1 MWGPARTQLLTDSF
15 FFFFTKLVF
24 RLSPGLEAEL
34 SASGHESVQPLI
46 AQGHKTTPIVMCRH
60 RRQGLGRGARPGLR
74 GSTFL
79 MPRYNPFLCS
89 LFSLSC
95 YIWAVSP
102 PSLVAVHHFLFPSL
116 LFFWFPFFFFFPLS
130 TCDLFNLYHFYLSDH
145 FISQLTE
152 HLLYARHCSQHCR
165 EDENGAERSHTS
177 KMDMVRSRRWE
188 RLPSRKQRGRHAIS
202 GGERCQKED
211 KLDKCDRKW
220 W

>member
-116 LFFWFPFFFFFPLS
+116 LFFWFPFFFSFLCLHVISLTCTISTSQITLSVNSLS
-130 TCDLFNLYHFYLSDH
+130 TCYMPGTVPS
-145 FISQLTE
+145 I
-152 HLLYARHCSQHCR
+152 
-165 EDENGAERSHTS
+165 AERMRMGQRDPTPPKWTWWEVEGGKDCHQGSREV
-177 KMDMVRSRRWE
+177 DMLFQEVRDA
-188 RLPSRKQRGRHAIS
+188 RKKIN
-202 GGERCQKED
+202 
-211 KLDKCDRKW
+211 
-220 W
+220 